1 MNRRKFIATDS
12 LAGVA
17 MALNP
22 FSGLSKGIKPYKDDQ
37 TIPNFGLVMHA
48 QPSLSP
54 YNLRPVESQYR
65 APLEEQC
72 FKKFINTAFFLLKQK
87 CCLLIK
93 NY

>member
-1 MNRRKFIATDS
+1 MNGRKFIATGS
-12 LAGVA
+12 LAGMA

-37 TIPNFGLVMHA
+37 TIPNFWPAV
-48 QPSLSP
+48 SSS
-54 YNLRPVESQYR
+54 LRPVDSQYP